1 MYPKKYACR
10 NGICNTCTD
19 ICKSYGIKQ
28 FTLVV
33 ALLSKEAEERYY
45 SNWIIMYQLQNEITN
60 LQEEHQVTEDELM
73 AQREIIRLHR
83 KEVDSLRKELQ
94 TR

>member
-1 MYPKKYACR
+1 
-10 NGICNTCTD
+10 
-19 ICKSYGIKQ
+19 
-28 FTLVV
+28 
-33 ALLSKEAEERYY
+33 
-45 SNWIIMYQLQNEITN
+45 MYQLQNEITN